1 MDKYQFNSQEFS
13 IWEKS
18 CVPMAVY
25 QFIDRRVVTIVLS
38 DGFCR
43 LFNLRREEAYD
54 LMDNDMY
61 RDTHPDDVVRIADA
75 AFHFATE
82 DCEYNVVYRS
92 KVEGRY
98 KIIHAF
104 AEHVYMENGIR
115 LAVVWYSDEGPYQPE
130 NWEYENKLQTVLN
143 TRMVQER
150 YAMRTVFDHLTG
162 LPAMT
167 YFFELAEA
175 GRKRIREQ
183 GKNVAFLFLNL
194 NGMKFF
200 NHKYGFSEGDKLL
213 KAMAR
218 LLTENF
224 SNENCSRFAQD
235 HFAVYTDA
243 EDIETRIEKFLN
255 DCEQVNNGNNLPVRV
270 GIFIDRTDKEGETDV
285 SGACD
290 RAKAAANV
298 NREVYRSG
306 YRFFDEGLLTSYR
319 HRQHILDNFERALR
333 EHWIKVFYQPIVR
346 ASNGRVCDEEAL
358 ARWIDPEIGFL
369 SPAEFI
375 PVLEEAKLI
384 YKLDLYVLE
393 QILERLEDQKKRNL
407 YFVPQSIN
415 LSRYD
420 FESCDIVEEIRKRVD
435 GAGVDRG
442 MITIEVTESVIG
454 TNFEYMKKQIERF
467 RELGFS
473 VWMDDFGSGYSSMDV
488 LQSVQFDLI
497 KFDMR
502 FMQQFDQSEKSKI
515 ILMEMMRMTMS
526 LGLDTV
532 MEGVETEEQVD
543 FLREIGC
550 RKLQGYF
557 FCKPIPYEDILERY
571 KKGIQIGFENPE
583 ESAYYSTVG
592 GINLYDLS
600 VVAHE
605 DQESMQQYFNT
616 MPMAVVEEDGDDYR
630 VIRCN
635 KSYTE
640 FIRRFY
646 GQEPEEIRVHY
657 EEDKTAPWHAL
668 LRQFRKCPEV
678 GDCHFFTG
686 MIHAKHVVHSFV
698 RKVAKNPVNGK
709 AAIVYVL
716 LAMEDS
722 TKQSQVSYMNI
733 ARALAADFF
742 ALYYVNLEDET
753 FTEFRSDASEGDL
766 AVERRGENFFEESRK
781 DALEFIDERDRKY
794 FRFKFTKENVIR
806 SMDEHESFILTYR
819 LLIDGVPT
827 YVNMKAV
834 RMRSD
839 SKHIIIGVNNVDS
852 QVRQKMA
859 LDRHLEEQA
868 TYARIA
874 ALTGDY
880 ICIYTV
886 DPETE
891 EYTEFSA
898 SKSYEEL
905 GLPKKG
911 KDFFGQ
917 SIEDAHRTMYSSD
930 AEKFEKVFTKENILS
945 EIRNSGIFSMTYRLK
960 LEGKPTYVNL
970 RAGLVEEKDGP
981 QLIVGI
987 LNTDAQVRR
996 ELEQNT
1002 DTQNLSD
1009 MMKYED

>member
-1 MDKYQFNSQEFS
+1 
-13 IWEKS
+13 
-18 CVPMAVY
+18 
-25 QFIDRRVVTIVLS
+25 
-38 DGFCR
+38 
-43 LFNLRREEAYD
+43 
-54 LMDNDMY
+54 
-61 RDTHPDDVVRIADA
+61 
-75 AFHFATE
+75 
-82 DCEYNVVYRS
+82 
-92 KVEGRY
+92 
-98 KIIHAF
+98 
-104 AEHVYMENGIR
+104 MENII
-115 LAVVWYSDEGPYQPE
+115 
-130 NWEYENKLQTVLN
+130 
-143 TRMVQER
+143 
-150 YAMRTVFDHLTG
+150 FDHLTG

-167 YFFELAEA
+167 HFFELAEK
-175 GRKRIREQ
+175 GRKRFKEE
-183 GKNVAFLFLNL
+183 GKTTAFLFIDL

-200 NHKYGFSEGDKLL
+200 NSKYGFSEGDKLL
-213 KAMAR
+213 IAMASILR
-218 LLTENF
+218 ETF
-224 SNENCSRFAQD
+224 GKENCSRFAQD
-235 HFAVYTDA
+235 HFAVFTDS
-243 EDIETRIEKFLN
+243 DRIDERLDQFLLDCKKAN
-255 DCEQVNNGNNLPVRV
+255 DGNNLPVRV
-270 GIFIDRTDKEGETDV
+270 GVYLDDMDEISV

-290 RAKAAANV
+290 RAKVARNEI
-298 NREVYRSG
+298 RENYRSG
-306 YRFFDEGLLTSYR
+306 YNHFNENILKSYR
-319 HRQHILDNFERALR
+319 HHQYIVEHFDEALEKR
-333 EHWIKVFYQPIVR
+333 WIKVYYQPIVR
-346 ASNGRVCDEEAL
+346 SANGRVCDEEAL
-358 ARWIDPEIGFL
+358 ARWIDPNLGFL

-375 PVLEEAKLI
+375 PVLEESRLI
-384 YKLDLYVLE
+384 YRLDLYMLE

-420 FESCDIVEEIRKRVD
+420 FESCDIVEEIRERVD
-435 GAGVDRG
+435 RAGLDRS
-442 MITIEVTESVIG
+442 MITIEVTESVVG
-454 TNFEYMKKQIERF
+454 ADFDYMKKQIERF

-502 FMQQFDQSEKSKI
+502 FMQQFDKSEKSKI
-515 ILMEMMRMTMS
+515 ILTEMMRMTMS

-532 MEGVETEEQVD
+532 MEGVETEEQVQ

-550 RKLQGYF
+550 RKLQGYY
-557 FCKPIPYEDILERY
+557 FCKPISYEGVLERY
-571 KKGIQIGFENPE
+571 EKGIQIGFENPA

-616 MPMAVVEEDGDDYR
+616 TPMAVVEEDGDDYC

-646 GQEPEEIRVHY
+646 DQEPEEIRVHY

-709 AAIVYVL
+709 AAIVYVM

-722 TKQSQVSYMNI
+722 TKQNQVSYMHI

-742 ALYYVNLEDET
+742 ALYYVNLENES
-753 FTEFRSDASEGDL
+753 FTEFRSDAAEGDL

-781 DALEFIDERDRKY
+781 DALEFIDERDRVY
-794 FRFKFTKENVIR
+794 FRSKFTKENVVR
-806 SMDEHESFILTYR
+806 AMDEHESFTLTYR
-819 LLIDGVPT
+819 LLIDGVST

-852 QVRQKMA
+852 QVRQKKE
-859 LDRHLEEQA
+859 LERHQEEQA

-874 ALTGDY
+874 ALTGDF

-891 EYTEFSA
+891 EYTEYSA

-917 SIEDAHRTMYSSD
+917 SVEDAHRTMYSVD
-930 AEKFEKVFTKENILS
+930 AEKFEKAFTKENILS
-945 EIRNSGIFSMTYRLK
+945 EIKKNGIFSMVYRLK
-960 LEGKPTYVNL
+960 LEGNRL
-970 RAGLVEEKDGP
+970 
-981 QLIVGI
+981 
-987 LNTDAQVRR
+987 
-996 ELEQNT
+996 
-1002 DTQNLSD
+1002 
-1009 MMKYED
+1009 M